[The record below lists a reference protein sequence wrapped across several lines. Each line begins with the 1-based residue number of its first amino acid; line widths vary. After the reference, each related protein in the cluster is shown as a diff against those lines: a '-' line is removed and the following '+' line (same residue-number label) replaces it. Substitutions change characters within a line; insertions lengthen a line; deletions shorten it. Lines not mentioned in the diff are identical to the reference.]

1 MRSRSILNFEKKRQQ
16 LPDDFGIQLIE
27 ACERSLLTSSNER
40 FTQTGIAWVL
50 RYILLEKPE
59 KDLAL
64 EMIVKHGS
72 LWTKEA
78 KQSLTEKLGK
88 TDPRRKQISQLV

>member
-1 MRSRSILNFEKKRQQ
+1 
-16 LPDDFGIQLIE
+16 
-27 ACERSLLTSSNER
+27 
-40 FTQTGIAWVL
+40 
-50 RYILLEKPE
+50 LEKPE